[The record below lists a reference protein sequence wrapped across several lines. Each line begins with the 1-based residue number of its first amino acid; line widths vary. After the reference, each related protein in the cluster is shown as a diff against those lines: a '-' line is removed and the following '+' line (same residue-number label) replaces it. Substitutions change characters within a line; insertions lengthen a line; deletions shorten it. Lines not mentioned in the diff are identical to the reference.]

1 MNPSDQSPPVRFV
14 DANGLRFAYLE
25 WGPSKGA
32 PLVLMV
38 HGFPDTPH
46 TWAKIA
52 PFIAAKGF
60 RVVAPFTRGYAPSG
74 MPKSDPNTRELGED
88 TVALISAL
96 GEQRAHLV
104 GHDWGAE
111 HVYAAAGLAPE
122 KIITLTAVGIPH
134 RATITP
140 TLGFAWALRHFVTL
154 RFPGAEA
161 RFAKDNFAELEML
174 IRRWS
179 PTWKF
184 TAADLEP
191 IKESFRQP
199 GTVHGAL
206 GYYRASSVRT
216 PSFMKNKVTVPTLNF
231 AGADDPSVTPATYES
246 TRRHYTG
253 EFEVAV
259 IPGGHF
265 CHCEAPD
272 QFKERLAGFLAKPRP

>member
-1 MNPSDQSPPVRFV
+1 MNPSDQTVRFV

-46 TWAKIA
+46 TWDVIA
-52 PFIAAKGF
+52 PFIASKGF

-74 MPKSDPNTRELGED
+74 MPKTDPTTRDLGED

-96 GEQRAHLV
+96 GEERAHLV

-111 HVYAAAGLAPE
+111 AVNAAVGLAPQ
-122 KIITLTAVGIPH
+122 KVITLTTVAIPH

-140 TLGFAWALRHFVTL
+140 TPGLAWALRHFVML
-154 RFPGAEA
+154 RLPGAEQ
-161 RFAKDNFAELEML
+161 RFAENDFAQLEML

-184 TAADLEP
+184 TDAELKP
-191 IKESFRQP
+191 IKESFRLP

-206 GYYRASSVRT
+206 GYYRASSVLL
-216 PSFMKNKVTVPTLNF
+216 PSFMKGRISVPTLNF
-231 AGADDPSVTPATYES
+231 AGADDPGVSPATFEA

-265 CHCEAPD
+265 CHREAPD
-272 QFKERLAGFLAKPRP
+272 QFNERLARFLAKPRP

>member
-1 MNPSDQSPPVRFV
+1 MNPSELRFV
-14 DANGLRFAYLE
+14 EANGLRFGYLE
-25 WGPSKGA
+25 WGESVGA

-46 TWAKIA
+46 TWARIA
-52 PFIAAKGF
+52 PVIAAKGF

-74 MPKSDPNTRELGED
+74 MPTRDATTRELGED

-96 GEQRAHLV
+96 GAERAHLV

-111 HVYAAAGLAPE
+111 AVYAATGLAPQ
-122 KIITLTAVGIPH
+122 KVITLTTVGIPH
-134 RATITP
+134 RAAVTP
-140 TLGFAWALRHFVTL
+140 TPKLAWALRHFFTL
-154 RFPGAEA
+154 NLPGAEA
-161 RFAKDNFAELEML
+161 RFAQDDFAELEML

-179 PTWKF
+179 PSWKF
-184 TAADLEP
+184 TAAGLEP
-191 IKESFRQP
+191 IKQCFRAP
-199 GTVHGAL
+199 GTVHGSI

-216 PSFMKNKVTVPTLNF
+216 PSFMKARVSVPTLNV
-231 AGADDPSVTPATYES
+231 AGADDPNVSPETYEA
-246 TRRHYTG
+246 TRKHYTG

-272 QFKERLAGFLAKPRP
+272 QFTERLARFLAKARP